1 VCSNPEFSDWAE
13 AVQID
18 FDDREVSYEEL
29 LDTFFKS
36 HDYWLGSG
44 KRQYM
49 SGIFYHTEE
58 QKRAALAA
66 VAKRATQRRVA
77 TLVEPATDFYEVL
90 SDFHIPSPLLPAQFF
105 AHLCLGC
112 ALYRELKSQRGR
124 RRLITK
130 SGCCSGGL
138 RSSKR
143 SPSRTR
149 ARSSTR
155 PWPRGSTPARAA
167 H

>member
-1 VCSNPEFSDWAE
+1 MCSNPEFSDWAE

-49 SGIFYHTEE
+49 SGIFYHSEE

-77 TLVEPATDFYEVL
+77 TLVEPATDFHEVR
-90 SDFHIPSPLLPAQFF
+90 SDFHIPSP
-105 AHLCLGC
+105 C
-112 ALYRELKSQRGR
+112 
-124 RRLITK
+124 
-130 SGCCSGGL
+130 
-138 RSSKR
+138 
-143 SPSRTR
+143 
-149 ARSSTR
+149 
-155 PWPRGSTPARAA
+155 
-167 H
+167 